1 MLTLFGSHDRS
12 ETALTRVARKPVTQM
27 QPFGLSPNPRFMY
40 RSDAYIWAFEQI
52 TAAVRQREGLVLVT
66 GEPGTGKTLMC
77 RTLLSRLSGQHLV
90 SVILDPCVRI
100 EELLQQMLQDFGCWA
115 RRAGASARGAMS
127 LSRRCTVFLRR

>member
-1 MLTLFGSHDRS
+1 
-12 ETALTRVARKPVTQM
+12 M

-100 EELLQQMLQDFGCWA
+100 EELLQQMLQDFGVLGAPRGCVRCRSRGHAIGSPTRAA
-115 RRAGASARGAMS
+115 R
-127 LSRRCTVFLRR
+127 T